1 MGKQDCNEYNVDIR
15 KEREKYMN
23 NLKKLICFTAVS
35 LSCAVLAGCSL
46 AKETKE
52 KTPDVQGTELAKNP
66 VITGADP
73 FVLLHDGVY
82 YMYAT
87 NAANGYVVYTS
98 EDLKKW
104 NPRGYCLTREE
115 VEGDYKFWAPE
126 VLYHDGR
133 FYMVYSADEHLG
145 IAVADSPLGP
155 FRQEE
160 KRFLS
165 DKKEI
170 DGHFFK
176 DDDGSIYLYFSRY
189 ENGNGNLV
197 YGAKMNEDMRS
208 YDESTVK
215 LLIPL
220 SEEWETRWGAT
231 TEGPYMLKRN
241 GTYYLTYSANG
252 YSGHDYA
259 VGYATADTP
268 LGDFKKY
275 EGNPVLS
282 KKGEIV
288 GTGHHCFTTS
298 LDGTQMYIV
307 YHRHNSVEE
316 VEPRWICIDKAYF
329 KTSGDGKPD
338 ILVIDGPN

>member
-1 MGKQDCNEYNVDIR
+1 MKSR
-15 KEREKYMN
+15 H
-23 NLKKLICFTAVS
+23 KLIYSIVIVAVS
-35 LSCAVLAGCSL
+35 FGCAVLAGCGL
-46 AKETKE
+46 EKGEKE
-52 KTPDVQGTELAKNP
+52 KNEKPDSANTSATGMELPQNP
-66 VITGADP
+66 VMGGADP

-82 YMYAT
+82 YLYAT
-87 NAANGYVVYTS
+87 NAANGYIVYTS

-104 NPRGYCLTREE
+104 NPRGYCLTRED
-115 VEGDYKFWAPE
+115 VEGNYRFWAPE
-126 VLYHDGR
+126 VMYHNGR

-170 DGHFFK
+170 DGHFFV
-176 DDDGSIYLYFSRY
+176 DNDGSVYLYFSRY
-189 ENGNGNLV
+189 RSEGGNLI
-197 YGAKMNEDMRS
+197 YGAKMNEDMLS
-208 YDESTVK
+208 YDESTAK

-231 TEGPYMLKRN
+231 TEGPYMLKHN
-241 GTYYLTYSANG
+241 GVYYLTYSANG
-252 YSGHDYA
+252 YDGHDYA

-275 EGNPVLS
+275 EGNPILS
-282 KKGEIV
+282 KKGELV

-307 YHRHNSVEE
+307 YHRHNSVDA

-329 KTSGDGKPD
+329 EPAGQGKND
-338 ILVIDGPN
+338 ILVVDGPN